1 MQGGGASSHCSTA
14 RPGETVMMPSESP
27 RNSKEASMWAQPA
40 RTLEHGGGVQRRL
53 GMHSAC
59 GDEGIGEWLDWSY
72 LMLHG
77 EQKYRKIRLGA
88 G

>member
-1 MQGGGASSHCSTA
+1 
-14 RPGETVMMPSESP
+14 MPSESP